1 MLLCGNKRQRL
12 SAIVLPMFLPDGT
25 KNRDHI
31 SPKINRAYIILGVIK
46 RNIKEIESV
55 QKEQRNW

>member
-1 MLLCGNKRQRL
+1 MRKQEATIIGYRVTHVFARWYY
-12 SAIVLPMFLPDGT
+12 
-25 KNRDHI
+25 RDHI

-55 QKEQRNW
+55 QKEQPNL